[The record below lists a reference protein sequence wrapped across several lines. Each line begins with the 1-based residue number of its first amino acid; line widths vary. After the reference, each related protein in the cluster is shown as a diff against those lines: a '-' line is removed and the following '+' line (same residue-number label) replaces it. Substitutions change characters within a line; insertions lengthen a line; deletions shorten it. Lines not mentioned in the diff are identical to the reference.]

1 MTCPECGT
9 LSCYV
14 CRKAVNGYD
23 HFIDPNNTTSKKCVL
38 YDTVEQRHAD
48 EVKEAAERALEK
60 YKQEHPDVDETAIK
74 VDLPQAAPGLPPLL
88 PHMVN
93 NPAFQR
99 HHMAAHQYRLQGLQQ
114 QLQMI
119 GHGNP
124 QHQERLQ
131 AADIQRAQTRPPF
144 AVPAVAAP
152 QGIDQVRNDARAV
165 IPQVGIGL
173 APLPPPRNQPL
184 PPPVMRRLIVRN
196 PRR

>member
-1 MTCPECGT
+1 MH
-9 LSCYV
+9 V
-14 CRKAVNGYD
+14 K
-23 HFIDPNNTTSKKCVL
+23 
-38 YDTVEQRHAD
+38 
-48 EVKEAAERALEK
+48 VKEAAERALEK

-99 HHMAAHQYRLQGLQQ
+99 HHMGAHQYRLQGLQQ